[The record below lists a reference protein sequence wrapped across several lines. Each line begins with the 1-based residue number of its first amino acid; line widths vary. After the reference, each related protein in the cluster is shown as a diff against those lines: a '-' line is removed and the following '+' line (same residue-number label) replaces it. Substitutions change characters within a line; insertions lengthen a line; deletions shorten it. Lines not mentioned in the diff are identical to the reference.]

1 MYADGRLVYASGVQ
15 SLATAPGHVSLDVR
29 GVDELKLVDD
39 SAADGNFL
47 DHADWA
53 GMQAAC

>member
-1 MYADGRLVYASGVQ
+1 
-15 SLATAPGHVSLDVR
+15 VR
-29 GVDELKLVDD
+29 GVRELKLVDD

-53 GMQAAC
+53 GTQVTCRGGGTS